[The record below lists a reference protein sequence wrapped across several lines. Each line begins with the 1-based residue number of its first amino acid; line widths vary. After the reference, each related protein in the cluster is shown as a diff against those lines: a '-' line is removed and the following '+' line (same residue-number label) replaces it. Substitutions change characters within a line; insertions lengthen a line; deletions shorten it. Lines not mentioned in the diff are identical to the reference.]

1 VVKQSPRLLSDVRVL
16 DLADESGAFCAALLC
31 DLGAGMVTQ
40 GDLDSELDVV
50 VLTGRSSDL
59 AQRGLDPRALAERF
73 PQLIVAVIS
82 PFGLTGPRAEWRSC
96 DTVAQ
101 ALGGMLFVNG
111 QADEPPLRSLGP
123 QAYHCAG
130 LQAAIGVVLALLARR
145 RSGRGQIVDVSVL
158 ESTVGALEHVSSLFR
173 ERGVVSA
180 RQGSLHWTRAFRVA
194 MCRDGPVLLALM
206 GDWTALVEWLKSDG
220 AADDLCDPR
229 WNDSEL
235 RRAESAHVFAVLDAW
250 AARYSVAEL
259 VEQAQL
265 RRLPFASVLALGD
278 VVQHPQLWA
287 RGFFARDDH
296 GVSIVRPL
304 ARAFGEEPAA
314 NTGRGGHLAEVPAAA
329 HSAVPLPPGGPAG
342 RQPARRPV
350 LPSPNAARRVLDGIR
365 VLDFTWVVAGP
376 VATRVLADHGA
387 DVIKIERFDSP
398 PSGDRRGGW
407 FGNLNRG
414 KRSLAVDLS
423 DERGLALMR
432 ELAQR
437 CDVVIDNFSPRVM
450 RNWGLTPA
458 ALHALNPRLVIA
470 SLSGFGASG
479 PCADSVSY
487 GPTLQAQTGFTW
499 HMRQPGSAPTG
510 WGFSY
515 SDMASG
521 TCAALAVLAALVER
535 DATGRGRAIDL
546 AQLELLA
553 SMIGP
558 LLDQALRGESI
569 PDALGNRTGAAP
581 GGVYR
586 CRDDAGGR
594 ERWCAIGVFTDAEW
608 RRFTGAIGAPAWAAE
623 SRFADVGG
631 RRTHADA
638 LDALVG
644 EWTCGQSAE
653 TVMEVLQSV
662 GIAAGVVADA
672 RDLAADPQLAARG
685 YWVTLPDGPTLD
697 GVVVRL
703 SDSPG
708 SVTRPGALLG
718 EHSHEVLRD
727 LLRMEQSAIDRLRA
741 DGVIY

>member
-1 VVKQSPRLLSDVRVL
+1 L
-16 DLADESGAFCAALLC
+16 
-31 DLGAGMVTQ
+31 
-40 GDLDSELDVV
+40 
-50 VLTGRSSDL
+50 
-59 AQRGLDPRALAERF
+59 
-73 PQLIVAVIS
+73 
-82 PFGLTGPRAEWRSC
+82 C

-101 ALGGMLFVNG
+101 ALGGILFVNG

-158 ESTVGALEHVSSLFR
+158 ESMVGALEHVSSLFR

-180 RQGSLHWTRAFRVA
+180 RQGSLHWTRAFGVA

-235 RRAESAHVFAVLDAW
+235 RRAESSHVFDVLDAW

-304 ARAFGEEPAA
+304 ARAFDGNDGA
-314 NTGRGGHLAEVPAAA
+314 TVGD
-329 HSAVPLPPGGPAG
+329 AVVRVDRVSDPN
-342 RQPARRPV
+342 RDARRPHGV
-350 LPSPNAARRVLDGIR
+350 LHGVR

-432 ELAQR
+432 ELAQH

-487 GPTLQAQTGFTW
+487 GPTLQAQTEFTW
-499 HMRQPGSAPTG
+499 HM
-510 WGFSY
+510 
-515 SDMASG
+515 ASP
-521 TCAALAVLAALVER
+521 AAR
-535 DATGRGRAIDL
+535 DGVGLRLRIWRAEPVQRWRCWQRCWARDRPGRA
-546 AQLELLA
+546 
-553 SMIGP
+553 S
-558 LLDQALRGESI
+558 
-569 PDALGNRTGAAP
+569 T
-581 GGVYR
+581 
-586 CRDDAGGR
+586 
-594 ERWCAIGVFTDAEW
+594 W
-608 RRFTGAIGAPAWAAE
+608 RSSSCWHR
-623 SRFADVGG
+623 
-631 RRTHADA
+631 
-638 LDALVG
+638 
-644 EWTCGQSAE
+644 
-653 TVMEVLQSV
+653 
-662 GIAAGVVADA
+662 
-672 RDLAADPQLAARG
+672 
-685 YWVTLPDGPTLD
+685 
-697 GVVVRL
+697 
-703 SDSPG
+703 
-708 SVTRPGALLG
+708 
-718 EHSHEVLRD
+718 
-727 LLRMEQSAIDRLRA
+727 
-741 DGVIY
+741 